1 MTDRY
6 IARTGRVQSWL
17 DNPESKLP
25 VSCTVFV
32 VDDSM
37 EGPNGIESSW
47 RFVSHALR
55 NAAGVAGHLSKLR
68 PRGEENG
75 KGLVASGPVSFARVY
90 SVLNETL
97 QNLFQLRPRGAEKG
111 KGLVASG
118 PVSFAKIYSV
128 LNETLRRGG
137 TYKNGACVIHLD
149 ANHADL
155 EEFVDAS
162 RAELPWVKKCIDIT
176 PEWWNE
182 LSESLQEKI
191 FKAIQAGDIW
201 LNKVKYD
208 KRGNRIYGNV
218 CLEIY
223 LPSRGTCLLQ
233 HVQLG
238 SCNVEDLYPAFT
250 EGMRQLVDLHG
261 RTGVGD
267 TGEYLSPDVDRQVG
281 LGVLGLANF
290 LSLQG
295 VSYAAFGEA
304 LEAVNEGLDVETTP
318 AIVLAREW
326 VGAIAGAAQIA
337 RAAGMDRAFT
347 IAPTAS
353 CSYKYKDLEG
363 FTTAPEIAPP
373 ISRVV
378 DRDSG
383 TFGVESFDY
392 GNVEIASDVG
402 WYSYKK
408 VVDEICRTFAN
419 TGLFHGY
426 SFNSWSDVVSYDQAF
441 IQDWLQSPQTS
452 LYYALQVMPDTLR
465 KDDATAIIEGDD
477 YADIFGFASEMLD
490 DLDADDNDPFCSSCA
505 E

>member
-1 MTDRY
+1 MET

-37 EGPNGIESSW
+37 EGPNGIEASW

-55 NAAGVAGHLSKLR
+55 NAAGVAVHLSKLR

-97 QNLFQLRPRGAEKG
+97 
-111 KGLVASG
+111 
-118 PVSFAKIYSV
+118 
-128 LNETLRRGG
+128 RRGG
-137 TYKNGACVIHLD
+137 TYKNGACVVHLD
-149 ANHADL
+149 ANCPDL
-155 EEFVDAS
+155 EEFVDVS
-162 RAELPWVKKCIDIT
+162 RAELPWIKRCIDVT

-182 LSESLQEKI
+182 LSPLLQSKI
-191 FKAIQAGDIW
+191 LTGIKAGDLW
-201 LNKVKYD
+201 LNKVKHD
-208 KRGNRIYGNV
+208 NRGYRIYGNV

-233 HVQLG
+233 HVNLG
-238 SCNVEDLYPAFT
+238 ACGVEDISRAFVK
-250 EGMRQLVDLHG
+250 GMSELCNLHK
-261 RTGVGD
+261 RTGVGE
-267 TGEYLSPDVDRQVG
+267 TGEYLSPQEDRQVG

-290 LSLQG
+290 LAIHG

-304 LEAVNEGLDVETTP
+304 LKAVRFRTDHLYTP
-318 AIVLAREW
+318 AFVLAERLRS
-326 VGAIAGAAQIA
+326 AIAESANVA
-337 RAAGMDRAFT
+337 RAAGMERAFT

-353 CSYKYKDLEG
+353 CSYRYTDAQG
-363 FTTAPEIAPP
+363 YTTAPEIAPP
-373 ISRVV
+373 ISREV

-383 TFGVESFDY
+383 TFGVQSYNY
-392 GNVEIASDVG
+392 GPQVEIASEVG
-402 WYSYKK
+402 WDAYKS
-408 VVDEICRTFAN
+408 VADGICGLFED

-426 SFNSWSDVVSYDQAF
+426 SYNSWSDVVTYDQAF
-441 IQDWLQSPQTS
+441 ISDWFDSPQTS

-465 KDDATAIIEGDD
+465 KDDATAIMGDD
-477 YADIFGFASEMLD
+477 YADIF
-490 DLDADDNDPFCSSCA
+490 DLDADDNDLFCSSCA